1 MTVDEERGQNMRLV
15 VSRGGAVAFVVEASV
30 MGGAD
35 EVSFTT
41 SKANVSVSI
50 QIGQVALTP
59 RIGLCLIYYVGRSTS
74 KADSSNLNFSFV
86 NWIPYV
92 RVGIGITST
101 VKVTFGCTRV
111 ALVKRQPQDNLGL
124 LSP

>member
-1 MTVDEERGQNMRLV
+1 MDHLTVDEERGQNMRLV
-15 VSRGGAVAFVVEASV
+15 VSRGGAVAFVVEVSV

-35 EVSFTT
+35 EELFTT

-74 KADSSNLNFSFV
+74 EPDNSNLNLCFV
-86 NWIPYV
+86 NWIPYI
-92 RVGIGITST
+92 RVGIGITMSSGIGVYRDSST
-101 VKVTFGCTRV
+101 
-111 ALVKRQPQDNLGL
+111 
-124 LSP
+124 